1 MKVKTNTLNASIALL
16 KTAVNGIVSNGTIKN
31 TYKGYV
37 SAFGGSIVQSGI
49 APACVAFL
57 GDDNKKKIVE
67 AIYTICKKSFKD
79 SSGNDIYVDTTLS
92 IRQSIPGR
100 DISSPSF
107 RNHMAEAAVA
117 LKLAMRTYEFK
128 KD

>member
-1 MKVKTNTLNASIALL
+1 MKIKPKTLKDAIDFLKTNG
-16 KTAVNGIVSNGTIKN
+16 NGIVISNKVKS

-37 SAFGGSIVQSGI
+37 SAFGGNIVQSGI

-57 GDDNKKKIVE
+57 GDENKKFVVE
-67 AIYTICKKSFKD
+67 AIYMICKKAF
-79 SSGNDIYVDTTLS
+79 GNGLYSHNTLS
-92 IRQSIPGR
+92 DRKEKNG
-100 DISSPSF
+100 DITSKSF

-117 LKLAMRTYEFK
+117 LKLAMRTYEFE

>member
-1 MKVKTNTLNASIALL
+1 MKIKTNTLQAAIDFLKASG
-16 KTAVNGIVSNGTIKN
+16 NGIVSSRTIKN

-57 GDDNKKKIVE
+57 GDDNKKHVVE
-67 AIYTICKKSFKD
+67 AIYKICKNTFGNALYSH
-79 SSGNDIYVDTTLS
+79 SSLSTRKEGN
-92 IRQSIPGR
+92 G
-100 DISSPSF
+100 DISSKQF
-107 RNHMAEAAVA
+107 RNNMAEAAVA
-117 LKLAMRTYEFK
+117 LKLAMRTYEFI

>member
-1 MKVKTNTLNASIALL
+1 MKIKTITLDAAINLL
-16 KTAVNGIVSNGTIKN
+16 KEPGNVIVSGGMIKN

-57 GDDNKKKIVE
+57 GDENKKHVVE
-67 AIYTICKKSFKD
+67 AIFEICKNSFGNQLYPETSLQERNDKSSK
-79 SSGNDIYVDTTLS
+79 L
-92 IRQSIPGR
+92 
-100 DISSPSF
+100 F

-117 LKLAMRTYEFK
+117 LKLAMRTYEFEK
-128 KD
+128 E

>member
-1 MKVKTNTLNASIALL
+1 MKIKTKTLQSAIEFLR
-16 KTAVNGIVSNGTIKN
+16 TDGNGIVKDVKIKS

-57 GDDNKKKIVE
+57 GDENKKLVVE
-67 AIYTICKKSFKD
+67 AIYNICRNTHGVTSYTHN
-79 SSGNDIYVDTTLS
+79 SLS
-92 IRQSIPGR
+92 IRNDQNG
-100 DISSPSF
+100 DISSKLF

-117 LKLAMRTYEFK
+117 LKLAMRTYEFV

>member
-1 MKVKTNTLNASIALL
+1 MKVKTNTLEAAINLL
-16 KTAVNGIVSNGTIKN
+16 KDPNYEIVSHSTIKN

-57 GDDNKKKIVE
+57 GDDNKKIIVE
-67 AIYTICKKSFKD
+67 AIYKICKNTFVNAGYSH
-79 SSGNDIYVDTTLS
+79 NTLS
-92 IRQSIPGR
+92 VRKEQNG
-100 DISSPSF
+100 DISSKIF
-107 RNHMAEAAVA
+107 RNQMAEAAIA
-117 LKLAMRTYEFK
+117 LKLAMRTYEFV

>member
-1 MKVKTNTLNASIALL
+1 MKIRTETLQAAITFL
-16 KTAVNGIVSNGTIKN
+16 KTPNNGIVSSGTIKN

-57 GDDNKKKIVE
+57 GDDNKKHVVE
-67 AIYTICKKSFKD
+67 AIYTICKNTFGSVLYAD
-79 SSGNDIYVDTTLS
+79 NNLS
-92 IRQSIPGR
+92 ERKETIGAIASKP
-100 DISSPSF
+100 F

-117 LKLAMRTYEFK
+117 LKLAMRTYKFV